1 MHTTSY
7 SSIKGGTR
15 TPSVSHTRTPQEIV
29 GTDSTVYSLPI
40 LRNSLGGGVI
50 MAFIP
55 TGPTLEAMEVRIS
68 TFDKY

>member
-1 MHTTSY
+1 MSY

-29 GTDSTVYSLPI
+29 GTDSTVHILTI
-40 LRNSLGGGVI
+40 LRNLGSSSWHLFRRV
-50 MAFIP
+50 P
-55 TGPTLEAMEVRIS
+55 SLEAMEVRIS